1 MFLRLDLNAL
11 SHEDTIILSNLVES
25 AGVVETFDSSM
36 QDKIQKIMDLI
47 SIAHAFHEMKVC
59 SAVCCLPSYMYFKD
73 VSQTSRACVLQ
84 GKDGGLKA
92 LLQGQSPIPSGG
104 KFVEDPTGPRR
115 CHGRTQSGARCKLT
129 EESIHRLHGRCAEAA
144 KPLAKGAKYCSFHKD
159 QKFM

>member
-59 SAVCCLPSYMYFKD
+59 MCTVVLFLTFTHVCFSS
-73 VSQTSRACVLQ
+73 VSLKRVVLVHCR
-84 GKDGGLKA
+84 GKM
-92 LLQGQSPIPSGG
+92 
-104 KFVEDPTGPRR
+104 VV
-115 CHGRTQSGARCKLT
+115 
-129 EESIHRLHGRCAEAA
+129 
-144 KPLAKGAKYCSFHKD
+144 
-159 QKFM
+159 